1 MCRLI
6 TCHVAVMHSNI
17 VNALDVFCYF
27 TAATRACFETTKTQE
42 VEVTL
47 KEWLR
52 NHNRY
57 NKCLEYEDQ
66 EEDGNNGDE
75 DEDAQRAATDSD
87 E

>member
-6 TCHVAVMHSNI
+6 TCHVAVMRNNI
-17 VNALDVFCYF
+17 VNALNVFCYF

-57 NKCLEYEDQ
+57 KKGVEYED
-66 EEDGNNGDE
+66 EAEHGNNGDE

>member
-6 TCHVAVMHSNI
+6 TCHVALMHSNI
-17 VNALDVFCYF
+17 VYALDVFCYF

-57 NKCLEYEDQ
+57 KKGVEYED
-66 EEDGNNGDE
+66 EAEHGNNGDE